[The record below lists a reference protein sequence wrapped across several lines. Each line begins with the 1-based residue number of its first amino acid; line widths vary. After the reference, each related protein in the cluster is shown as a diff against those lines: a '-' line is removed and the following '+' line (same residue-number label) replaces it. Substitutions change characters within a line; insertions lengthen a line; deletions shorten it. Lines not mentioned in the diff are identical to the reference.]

1 MTGSKD
7 AHPIARMREGMPARP
22 ENLRSVLVYGS
33 ASTDI
38 DPRFIALGHEMGR
51 RIAQAGCNLVY
62 GGGSLGMMGA
72 SADGALAVGGK
83 VTGIIP
89 QFMKDAEAMH
99 KGVTDLKVVD
109 DMHTRKRMMFDAA
122 DAMIALPGGYGTVE
136 ELFEVMTWKQVGRHN
151 KPIVIVNLLDYWQ
164 PMIDFIDHMDRHK
177 FLHHRSDTFAVAE
190 TPVDVMELLGLG

>member
-1 MTGSKD
+1 MTGSD
-7 AHPIARMREGMPARP
+7 DVHPIARMRATMPARP
-22 ENLRSVLVYGS
+22 ENLRSILVYGS
-33 ASTDI
+33 ASTEI
-38 DPRFIALGHEMGR
+38 DPRFITLGQEMGR
-51 RIAQAGCNLVY
+51 LIAEAGCDLVY

-72 SADGALAVGGK
+72 SADGALAAGGR

-122 DAMIALPGGYGTVE
+122 DAIIALPGGYGTVE

-164 PMIDFIDHMDRHK
+164 PMLDFIDHMDRHK

>member
-1 MTGSKD
+1 MTGSND
-7 AHPIARMREGMPARP
+7 AHPIARMRADMPARP
-22 ENLRSVLVYGS
+22 ENLRSILVYGS

-72 SADGALAVGGK
+72 SADGALAAGGT

-99 KGVTDLKVVD
+99 RGVTDLKVVD

-122 DAMIALPGGYGTVE
+122 DAIIALPGGYGTVE

-164 PMIDFIDHMDRHK
+164 PMLDFIDHMDRHK
-177 FLHHRSDTFAVAE
+177 FLHHRSDTFTVAE

>member
-1 MTGSKD
+1 MAGLNE
-7 AHPIARMREGMPARP
+7 AHPIARMREAMPARP
-22 ENLRSVLVYGS
+22 KNLRSVLVYGS

-51 RIAQAGCNLVY
+51 RIAQAGCDLVY

-72 SADGALAVGGK
+72 SADGALAAGGT

-122 DAMIALPGGYGTVE
+122 DAIIALPGGYGTVE

-164 PMIDFIDHMDRHK
+164 PMLDFIDHMDRHK

>member
-1 MTGSKD
+1 MTGSND
-7 AHPIARMREGMPARP
+7 AHPIVRMRENMPTPP
-22 ENLRSVLVYGS
+22 ERLNSILVYGS
-33 ASTDI
+33 ASTEI
-38 DPRFIALGHEMGR
+38 DPRFIDLGQEMGR
-51 RIAQAGCNLVY
+51 LIAQAGCNLVY

-72 SADGALAVGGK
+72 SADGALAAGGT

-99 KGVTDLKVVD
+99 KDVTDLKVVD

-122 DAMIALPGGYGTVE
+122 DAIIALPGGYGTVE

-151 KPIVIVNLLDYWQ
+151 KPIVIVNLLNYWQ
-164 PMIDFIDHMDRHK
+164 PMLDFIDHMDQHK

>member
-1 MTGSKD
+1 MTGSND
-7 AHPIARMREGMPARP
+7 AHPIARMRADMPAQP

-72 SADGALAVGGK
+72 SADGALAAGGT

-99 KGVTDLKVVD
+99 RGVTDLKVVD

-122 DAMIALPGGYGTVE
+122 DAIIALPGGYGTVE

-164 PMIDFIDHMDRHK
+164 PMLDFIDHMDRHK